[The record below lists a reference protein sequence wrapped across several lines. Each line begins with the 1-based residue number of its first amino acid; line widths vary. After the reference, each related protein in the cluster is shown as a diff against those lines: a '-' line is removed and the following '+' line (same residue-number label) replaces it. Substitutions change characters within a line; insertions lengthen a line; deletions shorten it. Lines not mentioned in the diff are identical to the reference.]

1 MKVNYKIIE
10 YRPEREW
17 ISVEFTH
24 PDRPNEPW
32 TRQFHFPDFGREKL
46 IEQLQAMASGIA
58 GSWTRIPDHPGE
70 LTIPDSGQFDVEPE
84 LYLPYEPNP
93 QYEPE
98 PDWDEWTQDLLPGE
112 VTSPTQQ
119 TIPWV
124 ITELTPEEIE
134 ERVKDAAEAA
144 RQERNYYL
152 LQSDHIF
159 CSDVQIENRD
169 AWIEYRQKLRDLT
182 EQPEFPKIIEW
193 PERPER

>member
-1 MKVNYKIIE
+1 M
-10 YRPEREW
+10 
-17 ISVEFTH
+17 
-24 PDRPNEPW
+24 
-32 TRQFHFPDFGREKL
+32 
-46 IEQLQAMASGIA
+46 
-58 GSWTRIPDHPGE
+58 
-70 LTIPDSGQFDVEPE
+70 
-84 LYLPYEPNP
+84 
-93 QYEPE
+93 
-98 PDWDEWTQDLLPGE
+98 
-112 VTSPTQQ
+112 
-119 TIPWV
+119 

-159 CSDVQIENRD
+159 CSDVQIENQD